1 MLQIGHFWLYLKL
14 FAQLDNRL
22 TTKIPK
28 VDDRLVIKTK
38 NNNNDFSISSTSKV
52 EPYQR
57 RPFGVVI
64 TRADIYDL

>member
-38 NNNNDFSISSTSKV
+38 ITITILVFLALQRLNLTSDGLS
-52 EPYQR
+52 ES
-57 RPFGVVI
+57 
-64 TRADIYDL
+64 

>member
-57 RPFGVVI
+57 RPLGVVI